1 MEDKTP
7 VSVKLRISS
16 TSPPDNGCLGC
27 DSVPGELPASPD
39 SAVRGGVVLQEK
51 TTHTDN
57 NKENMRYRA
66 LNITFNNPQY
76 IFLSP
81 YTK

>member
-1 MEDKTP
+1 MEDNTP
-7 VSVKLRISS
+7 VSVRLRISS
-16 TSPPDNGCLGC
+16 TSPPDNGCLDWESDPVELP
-27 DSVPGELPASPD
+27 DSV
-39 SAVRGGVVLQEK
+39 VREVVVLQEK

-66 LNITFNNPQY
+66 FKITFNNPQY
-76 IFLSP
+76 IFLLP

>member
-16 TSPPDNGCLGC
+16 TSPPDKGCLGC
-27 DSVPGELPASPD
+27 ASALGEVPDSVVFED
-39 SAVRGGVVLQEK
+39 VVLQEK

-57 NKENMRYRA
+57 NIENMRYRA
-66 LNITFNNPQY
+66 FKITFNNPQY